1 LGDYTIMLASYYQLK
16 DIELMKKTEEK
27 PFGHAL
33 LKSPAGIQ
41 GFDEITDGGLPAG
54 RPTLVCGGAGCG
66 KTLFGMEFIVRGVTQ
81 FNEPGVFMSF
91 EETNEELVQNVSSLG
106 FDLDDLVKN
115 KKIVLEHV
123 HIERSEIAETGEY
136 DLEALFIRLGY
147 AIDSIGAKRVV
158 LDTIESLFAGLPNQL
173 ILRAELRRL
182 FRWLKEKGVTAIITG
197 ERGNETLTRQGL
209 EEYVSDCVIMLDH
222 RVTNQNSTRRLR
234 IVKYRGSI
242 HGTNEYPFLINEDGF
257 SILPVTS
264 LGLNHTVTNK
274 RISSG
279 ITALDNMLEG
289 KGYFRGS
296 TVLISG
302 TAGMGK
308 TSIAAHFAEAACKR
322 GERVLYFCFEESPNQ
337 LMRNML
343 SIGIDLEPW
352 VQKGLLQFQATRPTF
367 YGLEMHLVATH
378 KAVNDFKPE
387 VVIFDPI
394 NTFLIDDKEFEVKAM
409 LMRIVDFL
417 KLNQITALFTSLT
430 TSGTAL
436 EHSDTN
442 ISSLIDTWLLLRDIE
457 LNGERNRGMYVLKS
471 RGMANSN
478 QIREFILTNHG
489 VELREV
495 YIGASGVLTGSARIA
510 QEALENAE
518 VLTRKND
525 IERKKREIERKRK
538 TLEAKISSLYAD
550 FDSEE
555 SEILKMINTEE
566 EMIKSLALNKLK
578 MAESRKAEIK
588 NKQYND
594 KKNYNNTIL

>member
-1 LGDYTIMLASYYQLK
+1 
-16 DIELMKKTEEK
+16 MKKVEHKTSNIYL
-27 PFGHAL
+27 P
-33 LKSPAGIQ
+33 KSLTGIQ
-41 GFDEITDGGLPAG
+41 GFDEITAGGLPKG

-66 KTLFGMEFIVRGVTQ
+66 KTLFGMEFLVRGATR

-91 EETNEELVQNVSSLG
+91 EETSEELIMNVASLG
-106 FDLDDLVKN
+106 FGLEDLIKN

-123 HIERSEIAETGEY
+123 HIERSEIEETGEY

-182 FRWLKEKGVTAIITG
+182 FRWLKNKGVTAIITG

-222 RVTNQNSTRRLR
+222 RVTEQTSIRRLR
-234 IVKYRGSI
+234 VVKYRGSI
-242 HGTNEYPFLINEDGF
+242 HGTNEYPFLIDETGF
-257 SILPVTS
+257 SVLPVTS
-264 LGLNHTVTNK
+264 LGLEHIVSNE

-279 ITALDNMLEG
+279 IKALDEMLEG
-289 KGYFRGS
+289 KGYYLGS

-302 TAGMGK
+302 TAGIGK

-343 SIGIDLEPW
+343 SIGINLEPW
-352 VQKGLLQFQATRPTF
+352 VRKGLLRFQATRPTL
-367 YGLEMHLVATH
+367 YGLEMHLAVTH
-378 KAVNDFKPE
+378 KFVNEFKPDI
-387 VVIFDPI
+387 VILDPI
-394 NTFLIDDKEFEVKAM
+394 NTFVIGDKEFEVKTL

-417 KLNQITALFTSLT
+417 KVNQITALFTSLT
-430 TSGTAL
+430 SAGCNIETSDVG
-436 EHSDTN
+436 

-489 VELREV
+489 IELRDV
-495 YIGASGVLTGSARIA
+495 YIGVNGVLTGSARIA
-510 QEALENAE
+510 QEAHENSE
-518 VLTRKND
+518 VLACKHD
-525 IERKKREIERKRK
+525 IELKKREIARKRK
-538 TLEAKISSLYAD
+538 EIEAKVSTMLAD
-550 FDSEE
+550 FGSEE
-555 SEILKMINTEE
+555 SEAIKIIDDEE
-566 EMIKSLALNKLK
+566 EMIKRLEQDK
-578 MAESRKAEIK
+578 MEMAVSRKTTVGNISTK
-588 NKQYND
+588 
-594 KKNYNNTIL
+594 T